1 MSYLY
6 HIGVGSENWVG
17 TRSLVV
23 CVCFVDRCLS
33 LVLFVLATAL
43 SVPLRYKV
51 EVYKAGEKF
60 EDTRRGNQKP

>member
-17 TRSLVV
+17 TRSLVL

-33 LVLFVLATAL
+33 FVLFLLATVL
-43 SVPLRYKV
+43 SVLLRYKV
-51 EVYKAGEKF
+51 DVYRAGEKF